1 MCKMRVKNFG
11 PIKQGL
17 KTDDGFIDFS
27 KVTIFIGNQGTG
39 KSTLAKLFSSFSWME
54 KAVLRGDYDVKRLER
69 KGFFQKNVLAYHRM
83 ENYVD
88 IDKSDIL
95 YVGTGAIIHWSSGR
109 LSVNVKPINHD
120 KPFAMPQI
128 MYIPA
133 ERNFISYM
141 KNLEAMKLASDELN
155 EFLIEFNNAKQNLK
169 GHFSLPINNS
179 VIEYDKLNDILHVK
193 GVNDDGY
200 KIRLTEASSG
210 FQSLVPALL
219 VTAYLTEKIK
229 KKTGD
234 AGSFNL
240 PHTMSVARVLRL
252 RKELDNLL
260 TNFEDKA
267 DLERAVAAAVFSK
280 YINESLLN
288 IVEEPEQNLFPA
300 SQWKVLE
307 SLLAYNNTQPD
318 NKLVLTTHSPYIVS
332 YMGISAQAHQLA
344 EKIIVAHSDELK
356 SELATVIN
364 PSAMVSNQAI
374 AIYQM
379 NEDGSLTKLVS
390 EYGIPSSHNQL
401 NDYLREGNALFD
413 QLLDIEDKLDAK
425 AGD

>member
-88 IDKSDIL
+88 IDKSDIM

-109 LSVNVKPINHD
+109 LSVKLVNDD
-120 KPFAMPQI
+120 KPYAMPQI

-141 KNLEAMKLASDELN
+141 KNLEAMKLASDSLS
-155 EFLIEFNNAKQNLK
+155 EFLIEFNNAKQHIK
-169 GHFSLPINNS
+169 DQFILPINK
-179 VIEYDKLNDILHVK
+179 VAIEYDKLNDILNVK
-193 GVNDDGY
+193 GLDKDGY
-200 KIRLTEASSG
+200 KLRLTEASSG

-234 AGSFNL
+234 AGSFNV
-240 PHTMSVARVLRL
+240 PHTMSTTRFLRL
-252 RKELDNLL
+252 RKELDSILADR
-260 TNFEDKA
+260 EDRA
-267 DLERAVAAAVFSK
+267 DLERAALAAIFSK
-280 YINESLLN
+280 YTNDSLLN
-288 IVEEPEQNLFPA
+288 IVEEPEQNLFPD

-307 SLLAYNNTQPD
+307 SLLAYNNTQPS

-344 EKIIVAHSDELK
+344 EKITVAQSDELK
-356 SELATVIN
+356 SELETVIS

-390 EYGIPSSHNQL
+390 EYGIPSSRNQL
-401 NDYLREGNALFD
+401 NDYLRKGNALFD
-413 QLLDIEDKLDAK
+413 RLLDIEDKLDAK
-425 AGD
+425 VGD

>member
-1 MCKMRVKNFG
+1 MCKMRVRNFG

-17 KTDDGFIDFS
+17 AINDGFIDFS

-88 IDKSDIL
+88 IENSEVL
-95 YVGTGAIIHWSSGR
+95 YVGAGAIIHWSSGR
-109 LSVNVKPINHD
+109 LSVKLINDAKPY
-120 KPFAMPQI
+120 ATPQI

-141 KNLEAMKLASDELN
+141 KNLEAMKLASDSLS
-155 EFLIEFNNAKQNLK
+155 EFLIEFNNAKAQIKNQ
-169 GHFSLPINNS
+169 FILPINK
-179 VIEYDKLNDILHVK
+179 VAIEYDKLNDILNVK
-193 GVNDDGY
+193 GLAGDGY
-200 KIRLTEASSG
+200 KLRLTEASSG

-234 AGSFNL
+234 VGSFNV
-240 PHTMSVARVLRL
+240 PHTMSATRYLRL
-252 RKELDNLL
+252 REELDSILADR
-260 TNFEDKA
+260 EDRA
-267 DLERAVAAAVFSK
+267 DLERAALAAIFSK
-280 YINESLLN
+280 YTNDSLLN
-288 IVEEPEQNLFPA
+288 IVEEPEQNLFPS

-318 NKLVLTTHSPYIVS
+318 NKLVLTTHSPYIVNF
-332 YMGISAQAHQLA
+332 MGISAQAHQLA
-344 EKIIVAHSDELK
+344 EKIKVAYQKELE
-356 SELATVIN
+356 SELADVIN
-364 PSAMVSNQAI
+364 PSAMVSNQMI

-401 NDYLREGNALFD
+401 NDYLRVGNDLFD
-413 QLLDIEDKLDAK
+413 RLLDIEDKLDAK